1 MCLLLFF
8 KLLSIF
14 ISDKKLNYKCL
25 IIVYIETKKSSN
37 WVDNKWDLP
46 YLFFSAWWL
55 LGKLLSYSLFKPML

>member
-25 IIVYIETKKSSN
+25 IIVYIETKKNN
-37 WVDNKWDLP
+37 WVDNKRDLP
-46 YLFFSAWWL
+46 YLFFVQ
-55 LGKLLSYSLFKPML
+55 LGGC